1 MQILLHQQERCYE
14 INIVITQENF
24 WYVFQDSSYSQAKCC
39 NAFSSTYFFVF
50 VTSRVQSPLL
60 GSSKRGSFKSSSLST
75 TSDPSTWKQTD
86 IALGIIQPR
95 LTSQGRTER
104 LGSTT
109 LVRNSSKRENSV
121 HKVGVEEPLSTTML
135 ASRHK
140 VEVGLEANYIF
151 PLKIK
156 YWKYC

>member
-1 MQILLHQQERCYE
+1 MYFKTLRIAKLNVVMLLVQLISLCLSLLAFSPHFWVAAKGEALSLPASPQQVIPPRESRQILH
-14 INIVITQENF
+14 
-24 WYVFQDSSYSQAKCC
+24 WASYS
-39 NAFSSTYFFVF
+39 
-50 VTSRVQSPLL
+50 
-60 GSSKRGSFKSSSLST
+60 
-75 TSDPSTWKQTD
+75 
-86 IALGIIQPR
+86 PR

-104 LGSTT
+104 LG

-156 YWKYC
+156 Y

>member
-1 MQILLHQQERCYE
+1 MYFKTLRIAKLNVVMLLVQLISLCLSLLAFSPHFWVAAKGEALSLPASPQQVIPPRESRQILH
-14 INIVITQENF
+14 
-24 WYVFQDSSYSQAKCC
+24 WASYS
-39 NAFSSTYFFVF
+39 
-50 VTSRVQSPLL
+50 
-60 GSSKRGSFKSSSLST
+60 
-75 TSDPSTWKQTD
+75 
-86 IALGIIQPR
+86 PR

-140 VEVGLEANYIF
+140 VEVGLEANHLF
-151 PLKIK
+151 P
-156 YWKYC
+156 

>member
-1 MQILLHQQERCYE
+1 MYFKTLRIAKLNVVMLLVQLISLCLSLLAFSPHFWVAAKGEALSLPASPQQVIPPRESRQILH
-14 INIVITQENF
+14 
-24 WYVFQDSSYSQAKCC
+24 WASYS
-39 NAFSSTYFFVF
+39 
-50 VTSRVQSPLL
+50 
-60 GSSKRGSFKSSSLST
+60 
-75 TSDPSTWKQTD
+75 
-86 IALGIIQPR
+86 PR

-156 YWKYC
+156 Y

>member
-1 MQILLHQQERCYE
+1 MYFKTLRIAKLNVVMLLVQLISLCLSLLAFSPHFWVAAKGEALSLPASPQVIPLRENRQILH
-14 INIVITQENF
+14 
-24 WYVFQDSSYSQAKCC
+24 WASYS
-39 NAFSSTYFFVF
+39 
-50 VTSRVQSPLL
+50 
-60 GSSKRGSFKSSSLST
+60 
-75 TSDPSTWKQTD
+75 
-86 IALGIIQPR
+86 PR

-135 ASRHK
+135 ASRHI
-140 VEVGLEANYIF
+140 VEVGLEANYFF

-156 YWKYC
+156 Y